1 MSYYYYYHCKSAIK
15 SKVMVNYQMS
25 HYFQSLD
32 LAYSIY
38 NFFNQLPLFVLVNS
52 GQIPSRIQIKLPW
65 SKADK
70 HAKGVNLSLWA
81 NPLNP
86 KLCPVMALISW
97 LLFSGITKGYIFPR
111 IAKDNR
117 RALPSKRSVASYR
130 TIFSKMTKALFEK
143 PYTTHSIRRS
153 AARWAARCG
162 ADDSTIKRAG
172 RWKSSSFELYTQD
185 ARAEMVMVNGTMHGR
200 KTM

>member
-1 MSYYYYYHCKSAIK
+1 MTLSYRFWMPKFGH
-15 SKVMVNYQMS
+15 VGP
-25 HYFQSLD
+25 
-32 LAYSIY
+32 YSEQVKRDHDGKIVDIIPKG
-38 NFFNQLPLFVLVNS
+38 NPMEDAVNS

-70 HAKGVNLSLWA
+70 HAKG
-81 NPLNP
+81 
-86 KLCPVMALISW
+86 
-97 LLFSGITKGYIFPR
+97 ITKGYIFPR
-111 IAKDNR
+111 ISKDNR

-162 ADDSTIKRAG
+162 ADDSTIKRTG

-185 ARAEMVMVNGTMHGR
+185 ARAEMITELHDDNPSQDHLLWMFKPLR
-200 KTM
+200 

>member
-70 HAKGVNLSLWA
+70 HAK
-81 NPLNP
+81 
-86 KLCPVMALISW
+86 
-97 LLFSGITKGYIFPR
+97 GITKGYIFPR

-185 ARAEMVMVNGTMHGR
+185 ARVEMITELHDDNPSQDHLLWMFKPLR
-200 KTM
+200 